1 MNTIKHLIIMA
12 AIGAIF
18 FTSCTTTLPSTQRRP
33 MSDSASATV
42 PGNSGSERVAVNSGS
57 GSGGFVTGYTLGYTA
72 MSTVRTS
79 TMGGNTGAIIS
90 KNMDEQADEMKQVLG
105 DAEVKR
111 AGEAIVVEFKER
123 VLFGFDRSNLAASAE
138 QNLDKLI
145 AVLQEYPDTNIEI
158 LGHTDSKGSRK
169 YNQRLSEKRAD
180 AVASY
185 IKSNAVTASRISI
198 KGLGE
203 SEPVASNATDEG
215 RAENRRVEFVIT
227 ANQKMIDEANREAN
241 K

>member
-1 MNTIKHLIIMA
+1 MNTIKPFVIIVAIA
-12 AIGAIF
+12 AIILA
-18 FTSCTTTLPSTQRRP
+18 SCTTTLPSTQKRNVS
-33 MSDSASATV
+33 SDSAARANGFV
-42 PGNSGSERVAVNSGS
+42 PGNS
-57 GSGGFVTGYTLGYTA
+57 LGYTS
-72 MSTVRTS
+72 MGLVRNS
-79 TMGGNTGAIIS
+79 FMGGTTGSIIMR
-90 KNMDEQADEMKQVLG
+90 NMDQQADEMKQVLS

-111 AGEAIVVEFKER
+111 EGEAIVVEFKER
-123 VLFGFDRSNLAASAE
+123 VLFEFDRANLASLAE

-145 AVLQEYPDTNIEI
+145 SVLKEYPDTNIEI

-169 YNQRLSEKRAD
+169 YNQNLSEKRAG

-185 IKSNAVTASRISI
+185 IKSNDVTASRISI

-203 SEPVASNATDEG
+203 SEPVATNATVEG